1 MSARVVVVGA
11 GVGGLA
17 AAHRLLREDPSLEVT
32 VLEAD
37 RRPGGKLRTVR
48 VGDLEVE
55 AGPDA
60 FVARK
65 PWAADLCRELGVPLE
80 APATSR
86 SLVWTDRGLLP
97 FPGNAFGVPASP
109 AELLRWPGLPLGAR
123 VRALR
128 DLWARRAAPRGDES
142 LGGLVRRRLGD
153 GVAEVLVEPLL
164 AGLFAGDADRL
175 SARATFPELAAWE
188 RDHGSLIR
196 GARAALRAARRVDPG
211 PVFVR
216 PAGGVRR
223 LVDALVGAVGPGR
236 IRLGAVARA
245 IWAEGAA
252 YAVDAGADGAFP
264 ADAVL
269 VATPAFVAAD
279 LLGGIA
285 PAAAAALRRIP
296 YVSTGVLA
304 LAYPEGTGERLPE
317 ASGFVV
323 PRGRA
328 AMLACTFLS
337 RKWPDRAFGGRA
349 VLRCFLGG
357 AGAEDL
363 LDVPD
368 DEIVEGVGRQL
379 AAVLDLP
386 PLPEVWALVRWPRAM
401 PQYEVGHEELLR
413 GVAEA
418 LPPGIFV
425 VGPAYGGAGV
435 ADVVRAANEAAAA
448 AVAGLRERGAPERT
462 EGTWTTS

>member
-1 MSARVVVVGA
+1 MSRVVVVGA

-17 AAHRLLREDPSLEVT
+17 AAHRLLRADPALDVT

-37 RRPGGKLRTVR
+37 GRPGGKLRTVR
-48 VGDLEVE
+48 VGSLEVE

-65 PWAADLCRELGVPLE
+65 PWAADLCRELRVPLE

-97 FPGNAFGVPASP
+97 FPENAFGVPASP
-109 AELLRWPGLPLGAR
+109 LELLRWPGLPPAAR
-123 VRALR
+123 LRALW
-128 DLWARRAAPRGDES
+128 DLWARGTPPDRDES

-164 AGLFAGDADRL
+164 GGLFAGDADRL
-175 SARATFPELAAWE
+175 SVRATFPELAAWE

-196 GARAALRAARRVDPG
+196 GARAALRAARRADPG
-211 PVFVR
+211 PLFVR
-216 PAGGVRR
+216 PVGGVRR
-223 LVDALVGAVGPGR
+223 LVEALVGTVGPGR
-236 IRLGAVARA
+236 LRLGAVARA
-245 IWAEGAA
+245 VRAEGDG

-264 ADAVL
+264 ADAVV

-279 LLGGIA
+279 LLEAIA
-285 PAAAAALRRIP
+285 PAAAASLRRIP

-304 LAYPEGTGERLPE
+304 LAYPEGTGERLPA

-337 RKWPDRAFGGRA
+337 RKWPEEAFGDRA

-368 DEIVEGVGRQL
+368 EEIVEGVGRQL

-386 PLPEVWALVRWPRAM
+386 AAPEAWALVRWPRAM
-401 PQYEVGHEELLR
+401 PQYEVGHGELVR

-418 LPPGIFV
+418 LPPGIFL
-425 VGPAYGGAGV
+425 VGPAYDGAGV
-435 ADVVRAANEAAAA
+435 ADVVRGAGRAAAEAAA
-448 AVAGLRERGAPERT
+448 GLGARGAAERT